1 MEVKTLQSRCRVGVA
16 RGDITPEV
24 GTYHRMWGAASHDCS
39 EGVHRPLTATALAFG
54 SLDGNDDERQV
65 VLAVDHCLLGFD
77 EVENILNLVHEQS
90 GVDRTRIVT
99 TFSHTHAAGMLLR
112 DRVDLPGGDL
122 IPSYL
127 DGLAETLGA
136 LTVKAIQSMVPANI
150 VYGDGVCNLA
160 GHRDLRDNELGE
172 NVCGFNPEGLAD
184 TNVVVAR
191 ISDDQGDLMATV
203 VNYACHPTTLAWD
216 NRLISPDFP
225 GAMRELVEGAFPAPC
240 IFLQGASGDLGP
252 VEGFVGDTEV
262 ADRNGRQLGYAALSA
277 LTALRPANTSF
288 AYAGPVVS
296 GATIGVWEDKP
307 IDDSRRA
314 DLRDWSSN
322 VDTVSLPY
330 REDLPKRAEVQAAK
344 HELERKEQSAR
355 ASGDDSEAARLR
367 ALAERQTR
375 MLGRLSGLP
384 EGTHYPYQASVWK
397 IGDAVWVCVQGE
409 PYNVLQ
415 RDLRAAFPD
424 TPIMVA
430 TISNG
435 WGPSYLPNESL
446 YGQEV
451 YQESIA
457 SLAPGSLETLIDTLI
472 ARIKQIL

>member
-225 GAMRELVEGAFPAPC
+225 GAMRELVEGAKEGWMLPPPPVSYRLSRVLVWSPAMPM
-240 IFLQGASGDLGP
+240 L
-252 VEGFVGDTEV
+252 
-262 ADRNGRQLGYAALSA
+262 LSA
-277 LTALRPANTSF
+277 QSLSKSHGSRVLF
-288 AYAGPVVS
+288 
-296 GATIGVWEDKP
+296 ED
-307 IDDSRRA
+307 
-314 DLRDWSSN
+314 
-322 VDTVSLPY
+322 VSLIVHDNDRLGVFGPNGTGKSSLMRILAGIDPPDEGSVETAKGAHIAY
-330 REDLPKRAEVQAAK
+330 IPQEDSLP
-344 HELERKEQSAR
+344 
-355 ASGDDSEAARLR
+355 SGMTVEKVLID
-367 ALAERQTR
+367 ALARTQ
-375 MLGRLSGLP
+375 
-384 EGTHYPYQASVWK
+384 
-397 IGDAVWVCVQGE
+397 
-409 PYNVLQ
+409 
-415 RDLRAAFPD
+415 
-424 TPIMVA
+424 
-430 TISNG
+430 
-435 WGPSYLPNESL
+435 
-446 YGQEV
+446 
-451 YQESIA
+451 
-457 SLAPGSLETLIDTLI
+457 
-472 ARIKQIL
+472 